1 VKKALT
7 YISLVLLFVF
17 QTSAGPY
24 IKIFGVLPGI
34 VLTFAVCYSLTNTTF
49 KSAAVGLVCG
59 LLTDSATSGAFGLD
73 ALIMM
78 YLAIAVSYFSRKFYH
93 ENKLF
98 AVCSVMLFTVV
109 YETVSLGISVLM
121 VSDVPIF
128 FSFIRIVIPE
138 AIYNAVIT
146 IPVFMLVKWL
156 NNEYI
161 RGI

>member
-1 VKKALT
+1 MKKALT

-24 IKIFGVLPGI
+24 IKIFGVIPGLI
-34 VLTFAVCYSLTNTTF
+34 LTFTICYSLTNSTF

-73 ALIMM
+73 GLIVM

-98 AVCSVMLFTVV
+98 VICSVMLFTVI
-109 YETVSLGISVLM
+109 YETVSMGVAVLM
-121 VSDVPIF
+121 VSGTPILY
-128 FSFIRIVIPE
+128 SFVRIVIPA
-138 AIYNAVIT
+138 AIYNGLIAV
-146 IPVFMLVKWL
+146 PVYMLVKWL